1 MCDHNLFNA
10 YKNSPEII
18 RAAIHIH
25 IQISHYFHLK
35 SQKLMTLIFII
46 ISRQENKHNL
56 DLAECCTSF
65 ILKDYNLF
73 RIILF
78 SSINILSDTS
88 FRSSK

>member
-1 MCDHNLFNA
+1 
-10 YKNSPEII
+10 
-18 RAAIHIH
+18 
-25 IQISHYFHLK
+25 
-35 SQKLMTLIFII
+35 MTLIFII

-56 DLAECCTSF
+56 DLTECCTSF
-65 ILKDYNLF
+65 IPKDYNLF